1 MNYFENEFKET
12 RKQFRNSIRSDR
24 DLGNK
29 RTSITP
35 SPSPFFFFVEKFA
48 SVEERG
54 KSVVEEIFQE
64 ENFKF
69 HQKFFNTQASPKNK
83 TPARLETCYTES
95 PFKSKRKKRKK
106 SSVLPLKSPN
116 PASLSLL
123 PNIELKRT
131 LLTRRK
137 NQERLENFMLK
148 CTEAHKT
155 ISEDSSKFKHEM
167 EKERE
172 IARNYS
178 KDLQWTSKKLLE
190 LDGYTNNV
198 IKALY
203 EEHKVSHDSYET
215 EKKTL
220 SKRYNH
226 RTLADYTRRLKHLK
240 TLLVTYKNKVIP

>member
-1 MNYFENEFKET
+1 MNHFENEFEKMRT
-12 RKQFRNSIRSDR
+12 QFKFRKNLIRSDNV
-24 DLGNK
+24 LVYNF
-29 RTSITP
+29 SSN
-35 SPSPFFFFVEKFA
+35 SPSPPCFLENFSTMEKK
-48 SVEERG
+48 G

-64 ENFKF
+64 ENERFYNRFLK
-69 HQKFFNTQASPKNK
+69 TQTSSPNK
-83 TPARLETCYTES
+83 TPARLETSYTES
-95 PFKSKRKKRKK
+95 PAKSKRKKSSFLPPK
-106 SSVLPLKSPN
+106 SQNPRSPY
-116 PASLSLL
+116 LF
-123 PNIELKRT
+123 PNIALKRT

-137 NQERLENFMLK
+137 NQDKLENFMLK
-148 CTEAHKT
+148 CSEAHKT
-155 ISEDSSKFKHEM
+155 ISENSSKFNNLI
-167 EKERE
+167 EKERK

-190 LDGYTNNV
+190 LDGYKNKI

-226 RTLADYTRRLKHLK
+226 RTLADYTRRIKHIK